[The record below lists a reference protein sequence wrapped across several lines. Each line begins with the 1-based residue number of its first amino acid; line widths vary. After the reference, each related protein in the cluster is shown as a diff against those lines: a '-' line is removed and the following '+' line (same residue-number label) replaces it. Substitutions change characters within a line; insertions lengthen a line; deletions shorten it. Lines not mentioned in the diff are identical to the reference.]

1 MTIVEWG
8 AAFAMGAMGSTHC
21 VAMCGPLSTVLGNK
35 RRLPLAPEQ
44 KSSDWVSRAAV
55 QAGRITTYGVL
66 GIAGGAL
73 GTQAKNL
80 PGLASVHLATRI
92 VAAML
97 LVATGLYVG
106 GLFRRF
112 SVLER
117 VVAPLHRAVSRMQ
130 KRARLPGVVGRYAA
144 GLTWGLLPCG
154 LVLGAVGLAVVSASA
169 LAGAGVMIAFG
180 LGTLPA
186 LLAVDLFASTFQ
198 RAMRHVWLRRTGGA
212 LIAISGLVQADLA
225 FQYARSIGQGSERP
239 CCAAHHHANP

>member
-1 MTIVEWG
+1 MTIVELG

-35 RRLPLAPEQ
+35 RRLPMAAEQ
-44 KSSDWVSRAAV
+44 NSSHWASRGAV

-66 GIAGGAL
+66 GILGGAL

-80 PGLASVHLATRI
+80 PGLSSVHLVTRI
-92 VAAML
+92 AAALL

-112 SVLER
+112 SALER

-130 KRARLPGVVGRYAA
+130 KRTHVPGVLGRYVA

-154 LVLGAVGLAVVSASA
+154 LVLGALGLAVVSAS
-169 LAGAGVMIAFG
+169 LFAGAGVMIAFG

-186 LLAVDLFASTFQ
+186 LLAVDVFASTFQ
-198 RAMRHVWLRRTGGA
+198 RAMRQVWLRRTGGA

-225 FQYARSIGQGSERP
+225 IQYARSIGQGSERP
-239 CCAAHHHANP
+239 CCAAHHHASP